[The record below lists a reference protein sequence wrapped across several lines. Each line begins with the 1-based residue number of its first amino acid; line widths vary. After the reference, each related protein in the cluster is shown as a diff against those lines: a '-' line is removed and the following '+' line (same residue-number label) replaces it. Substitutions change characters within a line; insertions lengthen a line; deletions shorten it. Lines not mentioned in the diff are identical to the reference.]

1 MIPGRASPEGTEAL
15 AKKHAHLDP
24 SHFRRSLGLSL
35 SSIGMGTY
43 LGNADPVTD
52 AKYQAAVLQALGSG
66 INVLD
71 TAINYRYQRSERN
84 IGQALAQAIQSGSV
98 AREEVLVCTKGGFI
112 AGDMGPPTREWFES
126 SFVKPGVLVPGDLVA
141 GCHCMTPAYLRHE
154 VEESRKNLGLE
165 TIDVYYVH
173 NPETQLGEVVPDEYY
188 VRLTAAFRALEECV
202 AQGKIQWYGTATWH
216 AYRIPPGTEVH
227 VSLER
232 TVQCAAE
239 AGGTG
244 HHFRVV
250 QFPFNIAMPEAYTAL
265 TQPLGGQDRSAL
277 LAAGSLG
284 LTVFTSVPLM
294 QGQIL
299 GRLRGELKERLGGLK
314 TDAQRCLQFARS
326 APGITAPLCGM
337 KDVEHVLENAKVATV
352 PALSAE
358 AFGALFSPAGPPR
371 NG

>member
-1 MIPGRASPEGTEAL
+1 MIPGRATPEGTKAL
-15 AKKHAHLDP
+15 VKKRADLDP
-24 SHFRRSLGLSL
+24 GHWRSALGLTL

-71 TAINYRYQRSERN
+71 SAINYRYQRSERN
-84 IGQALAQAIQSGSV
+84 IGQALSQALESGSV
-98 AREEVLVCTKGGFI
+98 AREEVLLCTKGGFI
-112 AGDMGPPTREWFES
+112 AGDMGPPTREWFETS
-126 SFVKPGVLVPGDLVA
+126 LLKPGVMSPEDLVA

-154 VEESRKNLGLE
+154 VDESRKNLGVE

-173 NPETQLGEVVPDEYY
+173 NPETQLGAVVPDEYY
-188 VRLTAAFRALEECV
+188 LRLTAAFRALEECV

-232 TVQCAAE
+232 TVQCAAQ
-239 AGGTG
+239 AGGTD

-250 QFPFNIAMPEAYTAL
+250 QFPFNIGMPEAYTAL
-265 TQPLGGQDRSAL
+265 TQPLGGQDRTAL
-277 LAAGSLG
+277 EAAGALG

-299 GRLRGELKERLGGLK
+299 GRLNRDIKERLGGLK

-337 KDVEHVLENAKVATV
+337 KDTDHVLENTKVATV
-352 PALSAE
+352 PALSPE
-358 AFGALFSPAGPPR
+358 AFRALFSPAAPPR

>member
-1 MIPGRASPEGTEAL
+1 MIPGRSTPEGTAAF
-15 AKKHAHLDP
+15 AKKHAELDKTHWRP
-24 SHFRRSLGLSL
+24 ALGLTL

-43 LGNADPVTD
+43 LGSADPVTD
-52 AKYQAAVLQALGSG
+52 GKYQAAAIQALGCG

-71 TAINYRYQRSERN
+71 SAINYRYQRSERN

-112 AGDMGPPTREWFES
+112 AGDMGPPTREWFEAS
-126 SFVKPGVLVPGDLVA
+126 LLKPGVMSPGDLVA
-141 GCHCMTPAYLRHE
+141 GCHCMTPGYLKHE
-154 VEESRKNLGLE
+154 VDESRKNLGVE

-173 NPETQLGEVVPDEYY
+173 NPETQLAEAVPDEFY

-202 AQGKIQWYGTATWH
+202 GQGKIQWYGTATWH
-216 AYRIPPGTEVH
+216 AYRIPPGAEVH

-232 TVQCAAE
+232 TVQCAVE
-239 AGGTG
+239 AGGAG

-250 QFPFNIAMPEAYTAL
+250 QFPFNIAMPEAYAAL

-277 LAAGSLG
+277 AAADSLG

-299 GRLRGELKERLGGLK
+299 GRLKRELRERLGGLK

-337 KDVEHVLENAKVATV
+337 KDVEHVLENAKVAAV
-352 PALSAE
+352 PALSPE
-358 AFGALFSPAGPPR
+358 AFGALYSPSGPPR